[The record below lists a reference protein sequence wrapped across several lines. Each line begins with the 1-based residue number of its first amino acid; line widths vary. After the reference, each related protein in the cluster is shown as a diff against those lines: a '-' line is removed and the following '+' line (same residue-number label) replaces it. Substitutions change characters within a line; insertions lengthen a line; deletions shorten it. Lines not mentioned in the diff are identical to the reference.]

1 MLVIMAKRGRHSK
14 LTDELLTKICKYI
27 EAGNYAKTACLACG
41 ISEVTFYDWIKKGEQ
56 AINEGKDN
64 KYTKFLKSIKEAR
77 AKAEIRNVAIINKAA
92 TDNAK
97 HAEWWLE
104 RTNPEY
110 WGRKDEFHLEHSGKI
125 DIELFKKYLQENKKY
140 EKQKEK

>member
-1 MLVIMAKRGRHSK
+1 MTKRGRHSK
-14 LTDELLTKICKYI
+14 LTDELQEKICKYI
-27 EAGNYAKTACLACG
+27 EAGNYAKTACLACD

-56 AINEGKDN
+56 AINEGRNN
-64 KYTKFLKSIKEAR
+64 KYSKFLKSIQKAR

-104 RTNPEY
+104 RTNPEF
-110 WGRKDEFHLEHSGKI
+110 WGRKEEHRVEHSGKI
-125 DIELFKKYLQENKKY
+125 DISILKKYLEEN
-140 EKQKEK
+140 ES

>member
-1 MLVIMAKRGRHSK
+1 MVKRGRKSK
-14 LTDELLTKICKYI
+14 LTKKLIQEICRYI

-41 ISEVTFYDWIKKGEQ
+41 ISEPTFYDWLKKGEQ
-56 AINEGKDN
+56 ALKEGEKN
-64 KYTKFLKSIKEAR
+64 IFSEFLKSIKEAR

-104 RTNPEY
+104 RTNPEF

-125 DIELFKKYLQENKKY
+125 DISILKKYLEEN
-140 EKQKEK
+140 EQ